1 MSKINWFV
9 LIVGLCISP
18 GFDRSDT
25 GFAQDLTADRVV
37 AEHLKSIGSPAVLSG
52 IKSRAFV
59 GTTSANFIQGGNGSM
74 TGTSMFVSE
83 GRKLGIVLKYGDVN
97 YPGEY
102 FAFDGK
108 DVSVGE
114 ISPGRRS
121 PLADFLFRYNGLV
134 KEGLV
139 GGALAGSWPLL
150 NLRER
155 QADLKYRNATVDG
168 RRMYEIEY
176 RPKQGSKDV
185 KINLFFDP
193 DTFHHVRTE
202 YRVRIQDDMSA
213 SQGGSSATGQQPSRT
228 EVIQSGGRAQSSTGN
243 FVLREGV
250 SDSIYE
256 LVEKFDDFKKVGEMV
271 LPQSY
276 TIEYSVEGQGSTFI
290 AKWDLKAAQWDFNK
304 TYDDRI
310 FKAQK

>member
-1 MSKINWFV
+1 MSKTSWFV
-9 LIVGLCISP
+9 LAIALYISP
-18 GFDRSDT
+18 S
-25 GFAQDLTADRVV
+25 FAQDLTADKVV
-37 AEHLKSIGSPAVLSG
+37 AEHLKSIGDPAMFSG
-52 IKSRAFV
+52 IKSRTFV

-83 GRKLGIVLKYGDVN
+83 GKKLAIVLKYSDVN

-114 ISPGRRS
+114 ISPGHRS

-134 KEGLV
+134 KEGLM
-139 GGALAGSWPLL
+139 GGTLAGSWPLL

-155 QADLKYRNATVDG
+155 QADLKCRNVTVNG
-168 RRMYEIEY
+168 RRLYEIEY
-176 RPKQGSKDV
+176 HPKQGLKDM
-185 KINLFFDP
+185 KIKMFFDP

-202 YRVRIQDDMSA
+202 YRVSIQNDMSA
-213 SQGGSSATGQQPSRT
+213 SDMPASGQPGTGGK
-228 EVIQSGGRAQSSTGN
+228 
-243 FVLREGV
+243 FVLHDGV
-250 SDSIYE
+250 HDSYYE

-276 TIEYSVEGQGSTFI
+276 ILEYSVEGQGSTFV
-290 AKWDLKAAQWDFNK
+290 AKWDLKAAQWDFSN

>member
-18 GFDRSDT
+18 GFDQSDT
-25 GFAQDLTADRVV
+25 GFAQDLTVDKVV

-59 GTTSANFIQGGNGSM
+59 GTTSANFIQGGSGSM

-83 GRKLGIVLKYGDVN
+83 GKKLGIVLKYGDIN

-134 KEGLV
+134 KEGLM

-155 QADLKYRNATVDG
+155 QADLKYRKATVDG
-168 RRMYEIEY
+168 RRMHEIEY
-176 RPKQGSKDV
+176 RPKQGLKDV

-193 DTFHHVRTE
+193 DTFHHARTE

-213 SQGGSSATGQQPSRT
+213 SDMPASGQPS
-228 EVIQSGGRAQSSTGN
+228 GK
-243 FVLREGV
+243 FVLHDGV
-250 SDSIYE
+250 QDSFYE

-276 TIEYSVEGQGSTFI
+276 TIEYSVEGQGSTFV
-290 AKWDLKAAQWDFNK
+290 AKWNLSATQWDFNK
-304 TYDDRI
+304 TYDERI

>member
-1 MSKINWFV
+1 M
-9 LIVGLCISP
+9 GLCISP
-18 GFDRSDT
+18 GFDRSHA
-25 GFAQDLTADRVV
+25 GFAQDLTADKVV

-52 IKSRAFV
+52 IKSRVFV
-59 GTTSANFIQGGNGSM
+59 GITSANFIQGGNGSM
-74 TGTSMFVSE
+74 NGTSMFVSE
-83 GRKLGIVLKYGDVN
+83 GKKLAIVLKYGDVN

-114 ISPGRRS
+114 ISPGHRS
-121 PLADFLFRYNGLV
+121 PLADFIFRYNGLV
-134 KEGLV
+134 KEGRM
-139 GGALAGSWPLL
+139 GGALTGSWPLL

-176 RPKQGSKDV
+176 RPKQGLKDV

-213 SQGGSSATGQQPSRT
+213 TDMPASGQPGTGGK
-228 EVIQSGGRAQSSTGN
+228 
-243 FVLREGV
+243 FVLHDGV
-250 SDSIYE
+250 HDSIYE

-276 TIEYSVEGQGSTFI
+276 TIEYSVEGQGNTFI
-290 AKWDLKAAQWDFNK
+290 AKWNLKAAQWDFDK